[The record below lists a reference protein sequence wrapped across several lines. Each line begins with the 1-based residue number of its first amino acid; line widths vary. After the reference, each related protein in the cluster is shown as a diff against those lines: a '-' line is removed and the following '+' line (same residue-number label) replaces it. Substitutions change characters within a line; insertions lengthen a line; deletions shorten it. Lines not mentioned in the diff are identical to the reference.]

1 MKRAHHHGTLKEAL
15 VLSALELL
23 DSEGVEAVT
32 IRATARGAGVSHAA
46 PVNHFPD
53 RRALLTAVAIHCFEE
68 LKQKV
73 AATGFENEPDPRN
86 QIIAFVDA
94 FHAYGLAKP
103 NRYRFMW
110 RRDMLDET
118 NPVLTGM
125 TDSLFDLV
133 AKTIAKL
140 GEPAGVSVMS
150 RVVATCSIIHGY
162 VLLRIDGNFQGFS
175 DEKTGQ
181 PRHKA
186 IIDALL
192 S

>member
-1 MKRAHHHGTLKEAL
+1 MKHGHHHGTLKEAL

-23 DSEGVEAVT
+23 DSKGVEAVT

-94 FHAYGLAKP
+94 FHTYGLAKP
-103 NRYRFMW
+103 NRYRLMW

-125 TDSLFDLV
+125 TDSLFGLV
-133 AKTIAKL
+133 TKTIEQF
-140 GEPAGVSVMS
+140 GEPVGVSVMS

-162 VLLRIDGNFQGFS
+162 VLLRIDGNFQSLS
-175 DEKTGQ
+175 DEKTGH
-181 PRHKA
+181 PRHRA
-186 IIDALL
+186 IIEALL